1 MASKGNICLLALLL
15 TIGIVRASQE
25 AAENKLVPAD
35 EKDDGGRFFFS
46 TGSSDTNNSS
56 TITLTLGVG
65 DILLALLAV
74 ALSVA
79 AGVVIAGLL
88 LGNPLDGSTGYTA
101 PTSYASEGHTAESSY
116 AVLRSLESVARK
128 HE

>member
-1 MASKGNICLLALLL
+1 MTSKGHICLLALLL

-25 AAENKLVPAD
+25 AAENKD
-35 EKDDGGRFFFS
+35 ERDDGGRFFFS
-46 TGSSDTNNSS
+46 TTSTGSNDNSS
-56 TITLTLGVG
+56 ITLTLGVG

-79 AGVVIAGLL
+79 AGVVLAGVL

-101 PTSYASEGHTAESSY
+101 PTSYGSEGHTAESSY
-116 AVLRSLESVARK
+116 AVLRSLETAARK
-128 HE
+128 NE

>member
-1 MASKGNICLLALLL
+1 MCSAGYIRLLALLL
-15 TIGIVRASQE
+15 AICIVKASQE
-25 AAENKLVPAD
+25 AAENKLITAD
-35 EKDDGGRFFFS
+35 ENDDGRFFFTTS
-46 TGSSDTNNSS
+46 TGSTNNDSS

-65 DILLALLAV
+65 DILLAVLAV

-101 PTSYASEGHTAESSY
+101 PT
-116 AVLRSLESVARK
+116 
-128 HE
+128 